1 MSLCV
6 RIGKLTRSASNAHS
20 GEGNTCSSRSD
31 SIFLSFRHSKQ
42 LQSQKDAI
50 YFLDLAPEQR
60 IANPRVGQ
68 LDSMWHGLAQS
79 VSMRRR
85 YFGLLPP
92 QEINPKADEGG
103 LVQPRARQA
112 SFLLSEFSY
121 QAAVCSFKHCDRFAL
136 LNFKRILSGMRIA
149 AGLAE
154 WVCSFHPPH
163 TRTAMGAVNYSRDAR
178 LSFISKLS
186 LVHDSKSMFASSVS

>member
-1 MSLCV
+1 
-6 RIGKLTRSASNAHS
+6 
-20 GEGNTCSSRSD
+20 
-31 SIFLSFRHSKQ
+31 
-42 LQSQKDAI
+42 
-50 YFLDLAPEQR
+50 
-60 IANPRVGQ
+60 
-68 LDSMWHGLAQS
+68 MWHGLAQS
-79 VSMRRR
+79 DSMRRR

-149 AGLAE
+149 AISRVGLL
-154 WVCSFHPPH
+154 VPSTN

-178 LSFISKLS
+178 LSFFSKLS
-186 LVHDSKSMFASSVS
+186 LAHDSKSMSASSVS